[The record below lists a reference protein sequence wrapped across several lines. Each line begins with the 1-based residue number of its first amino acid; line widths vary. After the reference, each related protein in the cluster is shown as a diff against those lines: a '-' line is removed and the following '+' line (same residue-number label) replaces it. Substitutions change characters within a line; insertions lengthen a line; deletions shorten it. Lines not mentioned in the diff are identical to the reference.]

1 MKRGKHQEIIINSF
15 IKRTLNENK
24 EHNSNLIRNPNNPA
38 FFTPQTHQSIMRESK
53 SGLKNHRL
61 TELPQA

>member
-1 MKRGKHQEIIINSF
+1 MKRSKRQEIIINSS
-15 IKRTLNENK
+15 IKRILNEYK
-24 EHNSNLIRNPNNPA
+24 EHYSYLIRNPINPL

-53 SGLKNHRL
+53 SGFKNHRL